1 MDSAEV
7 FSLVCQDLVDGLY
20 EINHIA
26 HDEDTFKYWDD
37 INGEQL
43 DESLTSAARAE
54 EVKAIHDMGVYVK
67 VPTSM
72 CYQET
77 GKRPIGTRW
86 AKGDGLKPKIRSR
99 LVVQELNTFKNPDL
113 FCATPPLE
121 FVKFLISLCASSQF
135 SSRPT
140 RIMINDVKKAYF
152 YAPATRRV
160 FVALPQEDKLA
171 GEEDMCALLMRSL
184 YGTRDAAYN
193 WTQAY
198 TTALCE
204 KLGFKK
210 GESSP
215 CSFRHPIRGINTV
228 VHGDD
233 FFSEG
238 PAQELEWMNRNLKKH
253 FELKTEVLGPDAK
266 AGQVDEVRFLNRV
279 ITWADDGI
287 L

>member
-86 AKGDGLKPKIRSR
+86 VDTNTGDGLPRS
-99 LVVQELNTFKNPDL
+99 
-113 FCATPPLE
+113 
-121 FVKFLISLCASSQF
+121 
-135 SSRPT
+135 
-140 RIMINDVKKAYF
+140 
-152 YAPATRRV
+152 
-160 FVALPQEDKLA
+160 
-171 GEEDMCALLMRSL
+171 G
-184 YGTRDAAYN
+184 RD
-193 WTQAY
+193 
-198 TTALCE
+198 
-204 KLGFKK
+204 
-210 GESSP
+210 
-215 CSFRHPIRGINTV
+215 
-228 VHGDD
+228 
-233 FFSEG
+233 
-238 PAQELEWMNRNLKKH
+238 
-253 FELKTEVLGPDAK
+253 
-266 AGQVDEVRFLNRV
+266 
-279 ITWADDGI
+279 
-287 L
+287 